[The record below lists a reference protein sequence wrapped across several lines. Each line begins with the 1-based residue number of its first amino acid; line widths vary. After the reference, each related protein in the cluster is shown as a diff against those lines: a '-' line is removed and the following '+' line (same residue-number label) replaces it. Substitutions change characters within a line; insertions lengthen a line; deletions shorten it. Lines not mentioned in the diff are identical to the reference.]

1 MRVHLRGR
9 GPRVAGNILLAIGL
23 ICLGISA
30 YVYLNR
36 ALFQA
41 WESWRFDHRQR
52 TEASLSESQPASRPH
67 QPAEVSGAPEAQNPS
82 GPQTGRPGWAP
93 PVSKAAPKMDSVP
106 STIGRISIPRLHLT
120 AMVGEGIDDWT
131 LNRAVGHIPSTALPG
146 QAGNVGVAGHR
157 DTFFRALKDLN
168 VNDKIY
174 FSTLDGDYEYQVES
188 LKIVEPSNV
197 GVLAQDSEHILT
209 IVTCYPFYYI
219 GNAPKRFIARARQIG
234 EQAAR

>member
-1 MRVHLRGR
+1 MRIAANV
-9 GPRVAGNILLAIGL
+9 LLAIGL
-23 ICLGISA
+23 ICLGTCA

-36 ALFQA
+36 AVFQA
-41 WESWRFDHRQR
+41 WESWRFDHWRN
-52 TEASLSESQPASRPH
+52 TVAT
-67 QPAEVSGAPEAQNPS
+67 APEDLPAGSDSSGVPEERGLSSAPTPSQESASPRFAAKQPKRPNS
-82 GPQTGRPGWAP
+82 GPLE
-93 PVSKAAPKMDSVP
+93 

-120 AMVGEGIDDWT
+120 AMVGEGVDDWT

-174 FSTLDGDYEYQVES
+174 FSTLHGDFEYQVES

-197 GVLAQDSEHILT
+197 GVLAQDSQHVLT

-234 EQAAR
+234 EVAAR

>member
-1 MRVHLRGR
+1 MRIAANV
-9 GPRVAGNILLAIGL
+9 LLAIGL
-23 ICLGISA
+23 ICLGTCA

-36 ALFQA
+36 AVFQA
-41 WESWRFDHRQR
+41 WESWRFDHWRKTVATAPDDVPTGPAISGVPEGR
-52 TEASLSESQPASRPH
+52 SLSSAPTPSQESASPRFAAKQPKRP
-67 QPAEVSGAPEAQNPS
+67 NS
-82 GPQTGRPGWAP
+82 GPLE
-93 PVSKAAPKMDSVP
+93 

-120 AMVGEGIDDWT
+120 AMVGEGVDDWT

-174 FSTLDGDYEYQVES
+174 FSTLHGDFEYQVES

-197 GVLAQDSEHILT
+197 GVLAQDSQHVLT

-234 EQAAR
+234 EVAAR